1 MLSTKQMHMTFR
13 DTAVMKA
20 SEQIIL
26 NYFDKYLFSN
36 SCNKIKH
43 DIRYIVQDYIAET
56 IAMALLESNLDFSY
70 AKIAQRSSSDVLRI
84 FLGRISKQEEKNINR
99 LIKDNGLQS
108 VKHSFISNCLQK
120 RFIVLRFP
128 VKQLVWRQTQNVNWL
143 QNCRINK
150 KILTVLNDC
159 VSHDSAL
166 LHRNKRILFIIRF
179 FIETDIQL
187 N

>member
-1 MLSTKQMHMTFR
+1 
-13 DTAVMKA
+13 MKA

-36 SCNKIKH
+36 SCSKIKYY
-43 DIRYIVQDYIAET
+43 IRSIIQDYIART
-56 IAMALLESNLDFSY
+56 IAMALFKPDLELSY
-70 AKIAQRSSSDVLRI
+70 IKIVQGSSPHILKT
-84 FLGRISKQEEKNINR
+84 FLEMLSKQEEKNINR
-99 LIKDNGLQS
+99 LIKDNGLQG
-108 VKHSFISNCLQK
+108 VKHNFISNCLKK
-120 RFIVLRFP
+120 RFVVLRFP

-150 KILTVLNDC
+150 KILTVINDC

-187 N
+187 KYL